1 MRRDSMRRRE
11 FLAGGLSVAVGLS
24 GAAAQPAPAVR
35 RLAIFSLGEPTA
47 LMQEKSENRYYRAL
61 FSELRR
67 LGHVEGENLTIER
80 YGRDKNISGPAALVA
95 EVVRRNPDAV
105 YVLGPGGLLF
115 KRETTTLPI
124 VAMSGDPVATGLV
137 QSLARPGGNITGV
150 SVDTGGPSIYGKRMA
165 LLREIFPG
173 MSKLA
178 LLTLKVGPEW
188 ERLQVPIRAAAEAA
202 GIDLV
207 VIPLELPT
215 SEAAYRD
222 GVAQATRLG
231 ANAIIVGD
239 SPDAMT
245 NRRLIAGL
253 IGTAGLPAMYPFSD
267 FVDEGGLIAYSYD
280 LVELNKRVANII
292 DAILRGENAG
302 EIPYYQAAKF
312 ELSINLR
319 TAKALHLAV
328 PPMLLALADNVI
340 E

>member
-1 MRRDSMRRRE
+1 MKRRE
-11 FLAGGLSVAVGLS
+11 FIAGVLSVAATTRG
-24 GAAAQPAPAVR
+24 AAQPATMR

-67 LGHVEGENLTIER
+67 LGHVEGQNLTVER

-95 EVVRRNPDAV
+95 EVVRQNPDVV
-105 YVLGPGGLLF
+105 YVIGPGGSIF

-124 VAMSGDPVATGLV
+124 VAMTGDPVAAGLV

-150 SVDTGGPSIYGKRMA
+150 SVDTGPSIYGKRMA

-178 LLTLKVGPEW
+178 LLTLKFGPEW

-202 GIDLV
+202 RVGLM

-231 ANAIIVGD
+231 ANAVMVGD

-253 IGTAGLPAMYPFSD
+253 IGAAGLPAMYPFSD

-292 DAILRGENAG
+292 DSILRGENAG

-312 ELSINLR
+312 EMSINLK
-319 TAKALHLAV
+319 TALALGLAV
-328 PPMLLALADNVI
+328 PPTLLALADNVI

>member
-1 MRRDSMRRRE
+1 MRRRE
-11 FLAGGLSVAVGLS
+11 FLAGGLSVAAGIS
-24 GAAAQPAPAVR
+24 RAAAQPATAPR
-35 RLAIFSLGEPTA
+35 RLAIFSLGEPAA
-47 LMQEKSENRYYRAL
+47 LMQEKSDNRYYRAL
-61 FSELRR
+61 FAELRR
-67 LGHVEGENLTIER
+67 LGHVEGENLAVER
-80 YGRDKNISGPAALVA
+80 YGREKNISGPAALVA
-95 EVVRRNPDAV
+95 EVVRQNPDVV

-124 VAMSGDPVATGLV
+124 VAMTGDPVASGLV

-150 SVDTGGPSIYGKRMA
+150 SVDTGPSIYGKRIA
-165 LLREIFPG
+165 LLREIFPA

-178 LLTLKVGPEW
+178 LLTLKVGADW
-188 ERLQVPIRAAAEAA
+188 ERLQVPIRAAAETVR
-202 GIDLV
+202 IDLV
-207 VIPLELPT
+207 IIPLELPT

-222 GVAQATRLG
+222 GVAQAARDG
-231 ANAIIVGD
+231 ANAVMVGD

-253 IGTAGLPAMYPFSD
+253 IGAAGLPAMYPFPD

-292 DAILRGENAG
+292 DAILRGNNAG

-312 ELSINLR
+312 EMSINLK
-319 TAKALHLAV
+319 TAMALGITVPATLLAV
-328 PPMLLALADNVI
+328 ADNVI